1 MKTAGGY
8 LPQRYIIFTV
18 ACCLFTGSLLAQSN
32 ASNPSPFGS
41 DVPQNFPG
49 PMMAPSI
56 QALASV
62 GPQTVYAGSF
72 GMGIFR
78 SEDRGQ
84 TWTAVNTGLS
94 DPFILSLTAGPNG
107 MIYAGTFRGGVF
119 RTKDGGKSWES
130 FNG

>member
-1 MKTAGGY
+1 MKIAARY
-8 LPQRYIIFTV
+8 LVHQRTV
-18 ACCLFTGSLLAQSN
+18 FAVTWCLFITVCLFAQAN
-32 ASNPSPFGS
+32 ASSPSPFGGE
-41 DVPQNFPG
+41 VPQNFPG
-49 PMMAPSI
+49 PMVAPSI

-62 GPQTVYAGSF
+62 GSQTVYAGSF

-119 RTKDGGKSWES
+119 R
-130 FNG
+130 